1 VTAPGPVVAV
11 VPVRA
16 LEGAKSRLGDA
27 LDAGER
33 RDLVARLLARTLDAL
48 APAAGAGVG
57 RTIVVSGD
65 DAVLALARRAGTA
78 VVPLRQR
85 GSGLNPGLEEAR
97 AVALELGAAS
107 LLVLP
112 ADLADPATPALAGL
126 IAARPDGASVVL
138 APDRHGEGT
147 NALLLTPP
155 GAIDFSFGPGSRA
168 AHRAAATAA
177 GVAYVELDGPL
188 ALDLDTPEDLRL
200 AAALGIRGLPG
211 SGGSAE

>member
-1 VTAPGPVVAV
+1 MTAPGPVVAI

-16 LEGAKSRLGDA
+16 LEGAKSRLGEA
-27 LDAGER
+27 LGVSER
-33 RDLVARLLARTLDAL
+33 RDLVTRLLGRTLAAL
-48 APAAGAGVG
+48 AGVAGVE

-65 DAVLALARRAGTA
+65 EAVLALARRAGTS

-85 GSGLNPGLEEAR
+85 GTGLNPGLEEAR

-112 ADLADPATPALAGL
+112 ADLADPATAALAGL
-126 IAARPDGASVVL
+126 LAARPGGPSVVL

-155 GAIDFSFGPGSRA
+155 GAIGFSFGPGSRA
-168 AHRAAATAA
+168 AHRAAAAAA
-177 GVAYVELDGPL
+177 GIAYLEREGPL

-200 AAALGIRGLPG
+200 AADAGIEGL
-211 SGGSAE
+211 AR